1 MDFNATIDLIIRDL
15 EEAREIIDDLK
26 KYQGVPFLQ
35 VELAKSKCKSASE
48 VIALLKQEIPGQKT
62 EDRRPKSED
71 RRPETEEEGPKTE
84 DRRPKSEDRRPET
97 EDRRPKAENATIGD
111 SFSHLSSRFN
121 EQLGNRKPDDDLS
134 GIMKTKPITS
144 LTEAIGINDRFLFIR
159 EIFGGNKDT
168 YSQAVTRLENA
179 ASITDARAVIM
190 SYTGENSE
198 NSAVKQLLD
207 LVKRKLS
214 SNE

>member
-48 VIALLKQEIPGQKT
+48 VIALLKQEIPGQ
-62 EDRRPKSED
+62 
-71 RRPETEEEGPKTE
+71 KTE